1 MLALFSSAAGFQMG
15 APKAPARTMVPR
27 MIATAPPVELAKPAP
42 TATKPWEVH
51 KFGGASLATAA
62 LYKECS
68 DLLIT
73 EANREGAP
81 TMAIVSAKGGV
92 TDRLVEVVS
101 AAKDSSE
108 KSEDLLRKLAS
119 ELVDVVRELA
129 TGAVADAVEQSIR
142 QDEADL
148 LTVLRSVSLTRNAD
162 AQIMELITGYGEVW
176 SAKTMH
182 AYLLS
187 QGVPTACLDA
197 RDVLVVEQ
205 TGGAGLGDKGS
216 ANVAGTDPLWDLS
229 ADNLVEWFAKPERDG
244 LTGGDKPPVVVVTGR
259 AEG

>member
-1 MLALFSSAAGFQMG
+1 MINLAKGDDGFLKRRGAGFGNWEQLAKFRSDTSRSCADKVRSWSCAILLAFAMLALFSSAAGFQMG

-101 AAKDSSE
+101 AEHGAESAVKFGGSGDACGDVPPRSS
-108 KSEDLLRKLAS
+108 
-119 ELVDVVRELA
+119 
-129 TGAVADAVEQSIR
+129 
-142 QDEADL
+142 
-148 LTVLRSVSLTRNAD
+148 
-162 AQIMELITGYGEVW
+162 
-176 SAKTMH
+176 SA
-182 AYLLS
+182 
-187 QGVPTACLDA
+187 
-197 RDVLVVEQ
+197 
-205 TGGAGLGDKGS
+205 
-216 ANVAGTDPLWDLS
+216 
-229 ADNLVEWFAKPERDG
+229 
-244 LTGGDKPPVVVVTGR
+244 
-259 AEG
+259 